1 MPKEIGG
8 YFSLELSQGEEYHKN
23 AIHLN
28 SGRAA
33 LQYIL
38 KTKGYQKIYL
48 PTYICDSVLT
58 PLHAESVRYEYYPI
72 NANFEPVFDKDI
84 GNDEA
89 FLYVNYFGINDQ
101 NVKDVIAHYQNVI
114 IDNTQAFYAPPEPGV
129 DTFYSARKFFGVA
142 DGAYLY
148 TDIEL
153 NTPLEADVSY
163 ERMAHLLI
171 RHDLSASAGYATFR
185 KNDENIDTSGL
196 KTMSRLTQ
204 AILSSVDYKK
214 CEQIRRRNYLY
225 LHTSLQDVN
234 QLELPDLETQTPMI
248 YPFWA
253 ENGFHLKKKLIEEK
267 IYVATYWP
275 EVKLRTNAPSLEF
288 SLVDDQI
295 PLPIDQR
302 YTSSD
307 MQRIVAVIEN
317 WLAQRGYKPRNQL
330 LPDKHNY

>member
-1 MPKEIGG
+1 M
-8 YFSLELSQGEEYHKN
+8 SQGEEYHKN
-23 AIHLN
+23 AIRLN

-38 KTKGYQKIYL
+38 KAKDYQKIYL

-114 IDNTQAFYAPPEPGV
+114 IDNTQAFYSPPEPGV

-153 NTPLEADVSY
+153 NTPLEA
-163 ERMAHLLI
+163 EHM
-171 RHDLSASAGYATFR
+171 
-185 KNDENIDTSGL
+185 
-196 KTMSRLTQ
+196 
-204 AILSSVDYKK
+204 
-214 CEQIRRRNYLY
+214 
-225 LHTSLQDVN
+225 
-234 QLELPDLETQTPMI
+234 
-248 YPFWA
+248 
-253 ENGFHLKKKLIEEK
+253 NG
-267 IYVATYWP
+267 W
-275 EVKLRTNAPSLEF
+275 
-288 SLVDDQI
+288 
-295 PLPIDQR
+295 
-302 YTSSD
+302 
-307 MQRIVAVIEN
+307 RIS
-317 WLAQRGYKPRNQL
+317 
-330 LPDKHNY
+330 

>member
-1 MPKEIGG
+1 MNPDVLVRCMQKEIGG
-8 YFSLELSQGEEYHKN
+8 YFGLELPSGEEYHKN

-38 KTKGYQKIYL
+38 KAKKYRKIYL
-48 PTYICDSVLT
+48 PAYICDSVLT
-58 PLHAESVRYEYYPI
+58 PIHAENVRYEYYPI
-72 NANFEPVFDKDI
+72 NACFEPIFNKSL
-84 GNDEA
+84 GSDEA

-101 NVKDVIAHYQNVI
+101 NVKNVVAQYRNII
-114 IDNTQAFYAPPEPGV
+114 IDNTQAFYALPEPDI
-129 DTFYSARKFFGVA
+129 DTFYSPRKFFGVA

-153 NTPLEADVSY
+153 NTPLEVDVSY
-163 ERMAHLLI
+163 ERMGHLLV
-171 RHDLSASAGYATFR
+171 RHDLSANAGYALFR
-185 KNDENIDTSGL
+185 KNNEDIDKSGL
-196 KTMSRLTQ
+196 RSMSKLTQ
-204 AILSSVDYKK
+204 AILSSVDYERCK
-214 CEQIRRRNYLY
+214 QIRRKNYLY

-248 YPFWA
+248 YPFLV
-253 ENGFHLKKKLIEEK
+253 EDGFHLKKKLIEEE

-275 EVKLRTNAPSLEF
+275 EVKLRNNVLSLEC
-288 SLVDDQI
+288 SLVDVDDLV

-317 WLAQRGYKPRNQL
+317 WLA
-330 LPDKHNY
+330 

>member
-38 KTKGYQKIYL
+38 KAKGYQKIYL

-58 PLHAESVRYEYYPI
+58 PLHAESVKYEYYPI

-84 GNDEA
+84 GSDEA
-89 FLYVNYFGINDQ
+89 FLYVNYFGINDR

-114 IDNTQAFYAPPEPGV
+114 IDNTQAFYSPPEPGI

-171 RHDLSASAGYATFR
+171 RHDLSASAGYALFR

-204 AILSSVDYKK
+204 AILSSVNYEK
-214 CEQIRRRNYLY
+214 CKQIRRKNYSY
-225 LHTSLQDVN
+225 IHASLQEINRLKLPNLGN
-234 QLELPDLETQTPMI
+234 QVPMI
-248 YPFWA
+248 YPYLV
-253 ENGFHLKKKLIEEK
+253 ENPELKSMLIGNK
-267 IYVATYWP
+267 IYVPTYWI
-275 EVKLRTNAPSLEF
+275 EVLNRTARTDVEYILTQKM
-288 SLVDDQI
+288 LA
-295 PLPIDQR
+295 LPIDQR
-302 YTSSD
+302 YTDAD
-307 MQRIVAVIEN
+307 MMEIINTVFNLSR
-317 WLAQRGYKPRNQL
+317 
-330 LPDKHNY
+330 